1 LVGLDSPALSLTRP
15 VLEAN
20 AAPTRTVRVELAS
33 GDRRVNATIDAG
45 DESRLLQILEVARA
59 RAA

>member
-1 LVGLDSPALSLTRP
+1 L
-15 VLEAN
+15 
-20 AAPTRTVRVELAS
+20 AA

>member
-1 LVGLDSPALSLTRP
+1 
-15 VLEAN
+15 
-20 AAPTRTVRVELAS
+20 VRVELAA
-33 GDRRVNATIDAG
+33 GERRVNATIDER